1 MIFFHTCSQ
10 DVTTDLILAKLS
22 GRAESF
28 RFDVDRWREFSW
40 DFGPRGWSC
49 TAPGGERIGDSTMSC
64 FHLRKPMFL
73 DAIHVPAH
81 GSLENW
87 CRREILDLFKN
98 LYSASHAA
106 GIAALVAPDGDAWGK
121 LRQMKLAERFFPV
134 PEWHL
139 FTGRRSA
146 VPADG
151 RWVVKSLTQTMIGEG
166 KCFLVREADLQALDP
181 SYPWFVQRR
190 IDGGDEVSAAFVNG
204 RIWASSIS
212 RDVLGADDARLE
224 TFRRNLKWTPCELAD
239 SEREAICGFM
249 REAGLSFGRFDFI
262 RQGGALHFLEVNPN
276 GQWAWL
282 DENDERGLVSAVAG
296 EILAVERR
304 GRTLA
309 AAFG

>member
-10 DVTTDLILAKLS
+10 DVTTDLILSKLS
-22 GRAESF
+22 YRAESF
-28 RFDVDRWREFSW
+28 RFNVDRWRDYAWE
-40 DFGPRGWSC
+40 FGPGGWSC
-49 TAPGGERIGDSTMSC
+49 TAPGGETIDSSKMFC

-73 DAIHVPAH
+73 DAIDVPAH
-81 GSLENW
+81 GCLENW

-98 LYSASHAA
+98 LYFASHAA
-106 GIAALVAPDGDAWGK
+106 GIAALVTPDGDAWGK

-139 FTGRRSA
+139 FSGKRPA

-166 KCFLVREADLQALDP
+166 KCFLVREVDLQTLDA
-181 SYPWFVQRR
+181 SYPWFIQKR
-190 IDGGDEVSAAFVNG
+190 IDGGEEVSAAFVKG
-204 RIWASSIS
+204 RIWASSIP
-212 RDVLGADDARLE
+212 RDVLGSDDSRLE
-224 TFRRNLKWTPCELAD
+224 TYRRNLKWTPCNLPD
-239 SEREAICGFM
+239 SECAAIRGFM
-249 REAGLSFGRFDFI
+249 AEAGLSFGRFDFI
-262 RQGGALHFLEVNPN
+262 RKDGVLHFLEVNPN

-282 DENDERGLVSAVAG
+282 DEKDERGLVSAVAE

-309 AAFG
+309 AARG